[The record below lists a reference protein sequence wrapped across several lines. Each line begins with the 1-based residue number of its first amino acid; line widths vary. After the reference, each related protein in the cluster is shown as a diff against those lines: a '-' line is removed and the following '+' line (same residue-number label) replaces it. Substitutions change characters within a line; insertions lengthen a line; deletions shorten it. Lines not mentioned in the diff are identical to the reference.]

1 MEKADEKSKEEK
13 RLKKKGSCIGG
24 RKREKFV
31 SSRPAKEDVC
41 NGF

>member
-13 RLKKKGSCIGG
+13 RLKKKGCIGG